1 MKMQRQLD
9 KQINQTFFAGARIH
23 RARIAHNPS
32 IQYPLHFPHIHTKPD
47 GKSEVLFTSILALI
61 KYFTCQPSQLQG
73 KHESHDKNDQ
83 SKGIDQGSQTN
94 IDYLTKEGKH
104 LP

>member
-1 MKMQRQLD
+1 MD
-9 KQINQTFFAGARIH
+9 KQINQTFFEYLNKARKHIAGARIH

-61 KYFTCQPSQLQG
+61 KYITCQPSQVQG
-73 KHESHDKNDQ
+73 KHESNDH
-83 SKGIDQGSQTN
+83 IIYNYVEDVT
-94 IDYLTKEGKH
+94 
-104 LP
+104 